1 MPAEDPLS
9 SFIGNLAKQIQ
20 VAKDHKHIM
29 EAVYASASATETVK
43 EQQDPFAS
51 FLNKIGNTI
60 SAKLPTK
67 KPVIS
72 AEQVVVDQTIIQ
84 EISPVIAQSAP
95 STTMETDQPVRDLAQ
110 KIKDAIEK
118 AKFKA
123 QHPETVEQEEVTSI
137 PTVSATEEPADK
149 QIASYIDELE
159 KIKDTGTVKQQKE
172 AKTTLEELKEYIDKA
187 VYDYSRRILD
197 LGGGGGSVAV
207 QYAHGGTMN
216 GNLNVN
222 GNYLSG
228 GVNLLDIFVTSESDN
243 QTLTYNN
250 SNYNLSI
257 SNGNTV
263 NLSAINTTFSI
274 NSAKYESVYTTTN
287 ANSATWSQ
295 AYTNLVNNSA
305 AYLSGADLSSI
316 AAASASW
323 NSNYTTTNANSASWS
338 GAYTSFN
345 ANSSFYDAAVNELF
359 TYMISETGDDFI
371 TEDSLLMVDSNIDG
385 YPAWNSTT
393 DTVMSLSAGWSRSS
407 ITTSLSFGS
416 VSATG
421 YADQNITLYGAA
433 IGDAAFVTCTS
444 VARTT
449 NLSDVNLFFDC
460 LVSSANTIT
469 IRAHNPT
476 NNIINN
482 SIAYDYRVILFK

>member
-1 MPAEDPLS
+1 MKYPQYTDLS
-9 SFIGNLAKQIQ
+9 RIINDITTVNASFVKLSGDTMTGSLTVQGSI
-20 VAKDHKHIM
+20 
-29 EAVYASASATETVK
+29 SASGSITAT
-43 EQQDPFAS
+43 
-51 FLNKIGNTI
+51 
-60 SAKLPTK
+60 
-67 KPVIS
+67 
-72 AEQVVVDQTIIQ
+72 
-84 EISPVIAQSAP
+84 
-95 STTMETDQPVRDLAQ
+95 
-110 KIKDAIEK
+110 
-118 AKFKA
+118 
-123 QHPETVEQEEVTSI
+123 
-137 PTVSATEEPADK
+137 
-149 QIASYIDELE
+149 
-159 KIKDTGTVKQQKE
+159 
-172 AKTTLEELKEYIDKA
+172 
-187 VYDYSRRILD
+187 
-197 LGGGGGSVAV
+197 GG
-207 QYAHGGTMN
+207 
-216 GNLNVN
+216 
-222 GNYLSG
+222 
-228 GVNLLDIFVTSESDN
+228 
-243 QTLTYNN
+243 N
-250 SNYNLSI
+250 SNQWN
-257 SNGNTV
+257 SN
-263 NLSAINTTFSI
+263 F
-274 NSAKYESVYTTTN
+274 TTTKD
-287 ANSATWSQ
+287 NSATWSQ

-393 DTVMSLSAGWSRSS
+393 DTVVSLSAGWSRSS

-421 YADQNITLYGAA
+421 YADQNIILYGAA